1 MLSSLGRFFHRN
13 IIFVEPY
20 TDQMKHIIVGGVAGG
35 ATAAARIRRADEQA
49 EIILFEKGKYISYA
63 NCGLPYYIGGAI
75 TEREKLFVQTPA
87 SFGGRF
93 NIDVRVENEVVGID
107 PIAKRVEVRRADG
120 STYAESFDKLLLS
133 PGATPVRPPLEGID
147 SEGVFTLR
155 NVDDT
160 DRIKSYIVSHK
171 IKSAVIV
178 GAGFIGLEMAENLH
192 HAGAGV
198 SVVEMGNQVMAPVD
212 FSVASHVH
220 QHLLQKGVRL
230 FLGQSVERFERRG
243 NNIEVVFA
251 HGGSIVTDLV
261 ILSIGVRPEI
271 TLAKAAG
278 LRIGDAGGIWVD
290 DYLQTS
296 AADVYAVGD
305 AIEFPHPLTGKSWL
319 NYLANPANRQ
329 GRIVADNMVF
339 GNTTKYEGAIGTSIA
354 KVFDMTVASTGLA
367 AKRLKQSGIPYI
379 SSTTHSASH
388 AGYYPD
394 ALPLTLKLTFDP
406 ANGKLYGAQCV
417 GYDGVD
423 KRIDQIALLIKRG
436 GTVYDLQ
443 RIEHTYAPPFSSAK
457 DPIAIAGYVAGNI
470 ISGAMPV
477 VTWRQISEADRTDTL
492 LLDVRT
498 REEFTFGAIPGAVNI
513 PLDELRGRIDEL
525 PHDKDIYIYCAIG
538 LRGYL
543 ALKILM
549 GHGFNR
555 VKNLSGGYKTYAAAT
570 APIVNTMAPVGA
582 CCTTGV
588 DTRRA
593 DGQVKTVRIDAC
605 GLQCPGPVMKIKQA
619 IDSISEGERIEMVAT
634 DAGFSRDAQAW
645 CNTTGNRLVYKSED
659 KGKYTVVIEKGSPD
673 TRTILAAGGGRAKTL
688 IMFSDDLDKA
698 LATFVLANGA
708 ATTGQKVS
716 IFFTFWGLNVIK
728 KTTKPKV
735 KKDIFG
741 RMFGMMLPSSS
752 LKLRL
757 SKMSMLGIGDRM
769 MRHIMK
775 NKGIDSLE
783 SLRQQAIDS
792 GVEFIA
798 CQMSMDVMGVKREEL
813 LDDVTVGGVATYMER
828 AEDANVN
835 LFI

>member
-1 MLSSLGRFFHRN
+1 
-13 IIFVEPY
+13 
-20 TDQMKHIIVGGVAGG
+20 MKHIIVGGVAGG

-107 PIAKRVEVRRADG
+107 TIAKRVEVRRADG

-192 HAGAGV
+192 HAGAEV

-243 NNIEVVFA
+243 NNIEVFFA

-271 TLAKAAG
+271 TLAKVAG

-354 KVFDMTVASTGLA
+354 KVFDITVASTGLA

-443 RIEHTYAPPFSSAK
+443 KIEHTYAPPFSSAK

-492 LLDVRT
+492 FLDVRT

-555 VKNLSGGYKTYAAAT
+555 VKNLSGGYKTYATAT
-570 APIVNTMAPVGA
+570 APIVNTMAPVDT

-588 DTRRA
+588 DTRRV

-619 IDSISEGERIEMVAT
+619 IDAISEGERIEMVAT

-659 KGKYTVVIEKGSPD
+659 KGKYTVVIEKGSSD
-673 TRTILAAGGGRAKTL
+673 TCTVPAAGGGRAKTL

-728 KTTKPKV
+728 KTVKPKV

-828 AEDANVN
+828 AEEANVN